1 MNTPVNALYTRRHV
15 LTLMGAAAGSSVRL
29 FGAPAKPMRGA
40 FIIMATPYTNAD
52 KIDHEDLAGE
62 VDFLHRSGV
71 QGMVWPQFAS
81 EYPYLKKEERFE
93 GMETLAKAAKGK
105 KPALVLG
112 VQAPNID
119 EMLEVARR
127 AEKLEPDALIAMPP
141 KEAKSLDDYRAYY
154 GALCKLAKRPVF
166 IQTTGGAPD
175 VEPTVEFII
184 EMATKYTNFG
194 YVKEEFKPV
203 LKRLNAM
210 AKRRPSPIKRV
221 FSGAAGRG
229 WPYEM
234 RYGFDGTMPGAMYS
248 DIYAQ
253 LWELHEQ
260 GKQDQIRDLFA
271 KLMLLINLDAHIPG
285 VRSYV
290 FKRRGIFKTTKSR
303 RGDYTWSKEA
313 VAEIEHNLAA
323 LAPHFRVKL
332 PT

>member
-1 MNTPVNALYTRRHV
+1 MTPTYTRRDV
-15 LTLMGAAAGSSVRL
+15 FTIMGAAAAASCSPRL
-29 FGAPAKPMRGA
+29 FAAPGKPMRGA
-40 FIIMATPYTNAD
+40 FIIMATPYTDAKD
-52 KIDHEDLAGE
+52 VDYEDLAGE

-81 EYPYLKKEERFE
+81 EYPHLKKEERFQ
-93 GMETLAKAAKGK
+93 GMETLARAAAGK

-119 EMLEVARR
+119 EMIEVARH
-127 AEKLEPDALIAMPP
+127 AEKLQPDALIAMPP
-141 KEAKSLDDYRAYY
+141 KEAKSLQDYRAYY
-154 GALCKLAKRPVF
+154 SALCKLAKRPVF
-166 IQTTGGAPD
+166 IQTTGGAEG
-175 VEPTVEFII
+175 VEPTAEFII
-184 EMATKYTNFG
+184 EMATEYPNFG

-203 LKRLNAM
+203 LQRLIEM
-210 AKRRPSPIKRV
+210 SKHRPSPIKSV
-221 FSGAAGRG
+221 FSGSAGRG

-234 RYGFDGTMPGAMYS
+234 RYGLDGTMPGAMYS

-253 LWELHEQ
+253 LWELHQQ
-260 GKQDQIRDLFA
+260 GKQDEIRDLFA

-332 PT
+332 PA

>member
-1 MNTPVNALYTRRHV
+1 
-15 LTLMGAAAGSSVRL
+15 
-29 FGAPAKPMRGA
+29 MRGA
-40 FIIMATPYTNAD
+40 FIIMVTPYSEAKEVD
-52 KIDHEDLAGE
+52 YEDLAGE
-62 VDFLHRSGV
+62 VGFLDRCGV

-81 EYPYLKKEERFE
+81 EYPNLNKEERFQ

-112 VQAPNID
+112 VQADNID
-119 EMLEVARR
+119 EMLEFARR

-141 KEAKSLDDYRAYY
+141 KEAKTLDDYRAYY
-154 GALCKLAKRPVF
+154 DALCKLAKRPVF
-166 IQTTGGAPD
+166 IQTTGGAPE
-175 VEPTVEFII
+175 VKPTVEFIV
-184 EMATKYTNFG
+184 EMAKRCPNFG
-194 YVKEEFKPV
+194 YGKEEFKPV
-203 LKRLNAM
+203 VPRLIELSEH
-210 AKRRPSPIKRV
+210 RSEGIKSV

-253 LWELHEQ
+253 LWELHLK
-260 GKQDQIRDLFA
+260 GKQDEIRDLFS
-271 KLMLLINLDAHIPG
+271 KLMLVINLDAHIPG
-285 VRSYV
+285 VWNYM

-313 VAEIEHNLAA
+313 VAEIEHNLEA

-332 PT
+332 PS

>member
-1 MNTPVNALYTRRHV
+1 MTSLYSRRR
-15 LTLMGAAAGSSVRL
+15 LMTMMGAAALGSSVRL
-29 FGAPAKPMRGA
+29 SGAAGKSMRGA
-40 FIIMATPYTNAD
+40 FIIMATPYTDAKEVD
-52 KIDHEDLAGE
+52 YEDLAGE
-62 VDFLHRSGV
+62 VDFLDRCGV

-81 EYPYLKKEERFE
+81 EYPNLKKEERFQ

-105 KPALVLG
+105 KPAMVLG
-112 VQAPNID
+112 VQAANID
-119 EMLEVARR
+119 EMLEFARR

-175 VEPTVEFII
+175 VEPTVEFIV
-184 EMATKYTNFG
+184 EMAKQYPNFG
-194 YVKEEFKPV
+194 YVKEEFRPV
-203 LKRLNAM
+203 VPRLIELS
-210 AKRRPSPIKRV
+210 KHRPKVIKSV

-253 LWELHEQ
+253 LWELHLK
-260 GKQDQIRDLFA
+260 GKRDEIRDLFS
-271 KLMLLINLDAHIPG
+271 KLMLVINLDAHIPG
-285 VRSYV
+285 VRNYM

-303 RGDYTWSKEA
+303 RGDHTWSKEA
-313 VAEIEHNLAA
+313 VAEIEHNLEA
-323 LAPHFRVKL
+323 LAPNFRVKL
-332 PT
+332 PS

>member
-1 MNTPVNALYTRRHV
+1 MTSLYSRRR
-15 LTLMGAAAGSSVRL
+15 LMTMMGAAALGSSVRL
-29 FGAPAKPMRGA
+29 SGAAGKSMRGA
-40 FIIMATPYTNAD
+40 FIIMATPYTDAKEAD
-52 KIDHEDLAGE
+52 YEDLAGE
-62 VDFLHRSGV
+62 VDFLDRCGV

-81 EYPYLKKEERFE
+81 EYPNLKKEERFQ

-105 KPALVLG
+105 KPAMVLG
-112 VQAPNID
+112 VQAANID
-119 EMLEVARR
+119 EMLEFARR

-175 VEPTVEFII
+175 VEPTVEFIV
-184 EMATKYTNFG
+184 EMAKQYPNFG

-203 LKRLNAM
+203 VPRLIELS
-210 AKRRPSPIKRV
+210 KHRPKVIKSV

-253 LWELHEQ
+253 LWELHLK
-260 GKQDQIRDLFA
+260 GKRDEIRDLFS
-271 KLMLLINLDAHIPG
+271 KLMLVINLDAHIPG
-285 VRSYV
+285 VRNYM

-303 RGDYTWSKEA
+303 RGDHTWSKEA
-313 VAEIEHNLAA
+313 VAEIEHNLEA

-332 PT
+332 PS

>member
-1 MNTPVNALYTRRHV
+1 MTSLYSRRR
-15 LTLMGAAAGSSVRL
+15 LMTMMGAAALGSSVRL
-29 FGAPAKPMRGA
+29 SGAAGKSMRGA
-40 FIIMATPYTNAD
+40 FIIMATPYTDAKEVD
-52 KIDHEDLAGE
+52 YEDLAGE
-62 VDFLHRSGV
+62 VDFLDRCGV

-81 EYPYLKKEERFE
+81 EYPNLKKEERFQ

-105 KPALVLG
+105 KPAMVLG
-112 VQAPNID
+112 VQAANID
-119 EMLEVARR
+119 EMLEFARR

-175 VEPTVEFII
+175 VEPTVEFIV
-184 EMATKYTNFG
+184 EMAKQYPNFG
-194 YVKEEFKPV
+194 YVKEEFRPV
-203 LKRLNAM
+203 VPRLIELS
-210 AKRRPSPIKRV
+210 KHRPKVIKSV

-253 LWELHEQ
+253 LWELHLK
-260 GKQDQIRDLFA
+260 GKRDEIRDLFS
-271 KLMLLINLDAHIPG
+271 KLMLVINLDAHIPG
-285 VRSYV
+285 VRNYM

-303 RGDYTWSKEA
+303 RGDHTWSKEA
-313 VAEIEHNLAA
+313 VAEIEHNLEA

-332 PT
+332 PS

>member
-1 MNTPVNALYTRRHV
+1 MTSLYSRRRLMTMIGATAL
-15 LTLMGAAAGSSVRL
+15 GSSVRL
-29 FGAPAKPMRGA
+29 IGATGKPMQGA
-40 FIIMATPYTNAD
+40 FIIMATPYTDAKEVD
-52 KIDHEDLAGE
+52 YEDLAGE
-62 VDFLHRSGV
+62 VDFLDRCGV

-81 EYPYLKKEERFE
+81 EYPNLKKEEHFE

-112 VQAPNID
+112 VQADNID
-119 EMLEVARR
+119 EMLAFARR
-127 AEKLEPDALIAMPP
+127 AEKIEPDALIAMPP

-175 VEPTVEFII
+175 VEPTVDFIV
-184 EMATKYTNFG
+184 ELAKQYPNFG

-203 LKRLNAM
+203 VPRLIELS
-210 AKRRPSPIKRV
+210 KYRPNVIKSV

-253 LWELHEQ
+253 LWELHLK
-260 GKQDQIRDLFA
+260 GKQDEIRDLFS
-271 KLMLLINLDAHIPG
+271 KLMLVINLDAHIPG
-285 VRSYV
+285 VRNYM
-290 FKRRGIFKTTKSR
+290 FKRRGVFKTTKSR
-303 RGDYTWSKEA
+303 RGDHTWSKEA

-332 PT
+332 PN